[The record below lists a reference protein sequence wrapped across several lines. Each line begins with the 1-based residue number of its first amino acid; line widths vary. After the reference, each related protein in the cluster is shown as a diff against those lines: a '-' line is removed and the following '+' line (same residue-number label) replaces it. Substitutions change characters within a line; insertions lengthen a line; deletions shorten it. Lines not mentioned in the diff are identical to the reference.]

1 MLGRSAPRIILLVVA
16 VVVGYLLYTTVNA
29 TLNSYRIA
37 GDEQG
42 VRQEI
47 AELESDQAKLVALRD
62 YLSSDEYIESVARRM
77 LGLVKPGE
85 KLVRVSSSEG
95 EAEKS
100 EGSAEGQSTGR
111 DWWESLFGP

>member
-37 GDEQG
+37 GDEQE

-95 EAEKS
+95 ETE
-100 EGSAEGQSTGR
+100 EPEDGDQEQSTGR

>member
-47 AELESDQAKLVALRD
+47 AGLESDQAKLVALRD

-95 EAEKS
+95 EAEKP
-100 EGSAEGQSTGR
+100 EDGARGQSTGR

>member
-95 EAEKS
+95 ETEKP
-100 EGSAEGQSTGR
+100 EDGAQGQSTGR